1 MERGL
6 RPVRVLAVVAT
17 ALVAVVVTACGSQ
30 SAVTQADNLVRGKQ
44 LFVSRCGS
52 CHTLARAGTKGT
64 VGPDLDAAFRQSLSE
79 GFGRSAVHG
88 VVAGQIRHP
97 NREGKMPADL
107 VSGQG
112 VDDVAA
118 YVAVSVARTGQDTG
132 VLATAVKAAGA
143 GKPAVEQNGTLEIDA
158 DPNGQLAYVTDKA
171 TAQPGKVTIKMK
183 NPSQVVHDIAIE
195 GNGVSGKGKEVGNGG
210 VSEFSVDLK
219 PGTYTY
225 YCTLPGHRQA
235 GMHGTLTVK

>member
-1 MERGL
+1 MVAMAL
-6 RPVRVLAVVAT
+6 SALA
-17 ALVAVVVTACGSQ
+17 VTACGSQ
-30 SAVTQADNLVRGKQ
+30 SAVTASDNLVRGKQ
-44 LFVSRCGS
+44 LFVSHCGS

-64 VGPDLDAAFRQSLSE
+64 VGPNLDAAFRQALSE

-97 NREGKMPADL
+97 SRTGKMPANL
-107 VSGQG
+107 VSGKQ

-118 YVAVSVARTGQDTG
+118 YVAVSAAKAGQDSG
-132 VLATAVKAAGA
+132 VLATAVKPAGS

-158 DPNGQLAYVTDKA
+158 DPNGQLAYTATKA
-171 TAQPGKVTIKMK
+171 TAQAGKVTIKME

-195 GNGVSGKGKEVGNGG
+195 GNGVTGKGAEVGHGG
-210 VSEFSVDLK
+210 TSQFSVDLK